1 MTLREFKEKYGS
13 GADAVIDPLAAVVGG
28 KKDKVPKPSAARP
41 PLPSKQPGNHK
52 HLSFHISSHHYTEK
66 DSKGFILAMD
76 NGGQIDFSKLNVSEL
91 GQQARLEILQKL
103 SSAINQ
109 IQSFEIK

>member
-41 PLPSKQPGNHK
+41 PLPSKQPGNH
-52 HLSFHISSHHYTEK
+52 SNTFHFISVLIITQK
-66 DSKGFILAMD
+66 KIQKGLFWQWIMGD
-76 NGGQIDFSKLNVSEL
+76 KLISLN
-91 GQQARLEILQKL
+91 
-103 SSAINQ
+103 
-109 IQSFEIK
+109 